1 MPRHDLEGDGFSQ
14 IVTEAPPIGH
24 NNPPGLLTG
33 EPLMDRVKLT
43 HRDLLKRGADL
54 VAAEA
59 RIPKGPDGKLICPD
73 DDWEKKLTETVRQ
86 IQGAHGSLD
95 TARTAEIEPYRNAT
109 SLVHGLFRDLM
120 DKLVDPDPK
129 KTQNSLKAR
138 AERALNDYKTKKRQ
152 AEERRLAEEAELRRQ
167 EEEKAR
173 RAREET
179 ERKARE
185 EEDRRRAA
193 AAEEERKAQE
203 AAAEALAVANRK
215 RNAEARAAADAEAAR
230 LAEIARETSDRRR
243 REEEQAAE
251 ERRQREEAARVEED
265 QAAEARATAEA
276 AAATGAAGVTRTR
289 SSNAMSGQQEFVD
302 FRDFNRETIDLEKL
316 RAHIPTD
323 AYEQAVRSFV
333 RANADMLKDE
343 IKNRRQPVRGVVFFI
358 NTRTQVR

>member
-1 MPRHDLEGDGFSQ
+1 MSNRDLEGDGFSH
-14 IVTEAPPIGH
+14 IVTEPPPPPVGH
-24 NNPPGLLTG
+24 NNPPGLLIG
-33 EPLMDRVKLT
+33 DPLMDRVKLT

-59 RIPKGPDGKLICPD
+59 RIPKAADGKTLICPD
-73 DDWEKKLTETVRQ
+73 DEWEKKLTETVRQ
-86 IQGAHGSLD
+86 IQGAHVSLD

-152 AEERRLAEEAELRRQ
+152 AEERRLAEEAERQ
-167 EEEKAR
+167 RVAEETAR

-193 AAEEERKAQE
+193 AAEEDRKAQE

-230 LAEIARETSDRRR
+230 LATIASEARERRR
-243 REEEQAAE
+243 QEEEQAAND
-251 ERRQREEAARVEED
+251 RRKREEAARLDEN

-289 SSNAMSGQQEFVD
+289 
-302 FRDFNRETIDLEKL
+302 
-316 RAHIPTD
+316 
-323 AYEQAVRSFV
+323 
-333 RANADMLKDE
+333 
-343 IKNRRQPVRGVVFFI
+343 
-358 NTRTQVR
+358 